1 MHYSTVFYISINI
14 FSFFINMKRFIS
26 EILKLDCYLE
36 GNLLKRYPTG
46 AAPATIKFTF
56 QAPMF
61 LSWTAPVASGTRL
74 PQFLAA
80 SCSSSALFLRRTCLQ
95 APFWRRPG
103 RLGLPFGWFGVVFF
117 QSFFLVFRAGARS
130 REQRPDPMKTTVFT
144 V

>member
-1 MHYSTVFYISINI
+1 MNRYIS
-14 FSFFINMKRFIS
+14 KV
-26 EILKLDCYLE
+26 LKLEGYLE

-103 RLGLPFGWFGVVFF
+103 RLGLPFGWSGVVFF
-117 QSFFLVFRAGARS
+117 HRFSWFSALARAPGNNA
-130 REQRPDPMKTTVFT
+130 PIL
-144 V
+144 